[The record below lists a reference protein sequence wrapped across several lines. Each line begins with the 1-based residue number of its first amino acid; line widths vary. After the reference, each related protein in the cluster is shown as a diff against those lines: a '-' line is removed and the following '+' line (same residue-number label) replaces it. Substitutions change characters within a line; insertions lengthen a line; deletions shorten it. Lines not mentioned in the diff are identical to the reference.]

1 MTDPAT
7 PSDRTDRVQIDAAL
21 DDFYNELAG
30 REGDGL
36 RDLES
41 APFTTKKDVFVYA
54 ACVGQRLGQRQPLPD
69 GKKVTIR
76 RDVLKNDD
84 VALLQALALAETGD
98 VRVLERF
105 EDVLDVVEEF
115 AQVGIHELY
124 QTLVGQGGKPLW
136 NLADMVQSVT
146 GATGE
151 GQPS

>member
-1 MTDPAT
+1 MTDPAP

-21 DDFYNELAG
+21 DDLYNELAG
-30 REGDGL
+30 REGDGP

-41 APFTTKKDVFVYA
+41 APFTTKKDVFMYA

-76 RDVLKNDD
+76 RDVLKGDD

-105 EDVLDVVEEF
+105 ENVLDVVEEF
-115 AQVGIHELY
+115 AQAGIHELY

-136 NLADMVQSVT
+136 NLADLVQSAA
-146 GATGE
+146 GASGHGE
-151 GQPS
+151 PS